1 MLLSPLIVYITTH
14 CLTVANIGSFFVTA
28 KRNAI
33 IFASRKKKKAKTLLL
48 SPFASLSNVSF

>member
-28 KRNAI
+28 KRNAKVFAWF
-33 IFASRKKKKAKTLLL
+33 IFFNYLD
-48 SPFASLSNVSF
+48 